1 METTDFYVL
10 VQGPARGDAQFYEE
24 WLLAAA
30 KAEAYWKEAY
40 ADEDFKQQVDH
51 VCDSYIPDF
60 GIAAT
65 IVITQLRGC
74 RTTLLIELDSEEG
87 DHFAMMAEMGF
98 FAQRNALYQMTL
110 PSSLILEKVKA
121 AIFKFTKTEDDE
133 FMLHP
138 EYLVTAMPL
147 SEATALQNRLRAIP
161 RNDVTARSGIQRM
174 QANRGASAHGTAGS
188 DGSGQRTR
196 GARPAMGEFTVVQEG
211 EGWIVLE
218 DGRRVGGSLRY
229 PFPSREAAQRYVE
242 RELADEAEM
251 MAGRVRTEREGQGDP
266 RN

>member
-1 METTDFYVL
+1 MKRTDPYIL
-10 VQGPARGDAQFYEE
+10 VQGPAWGDAQFYGE

-30 KAEAYWKEAY
+30 EAEAYWKEAY

-65 IVITQLRGC
+65 IVITQLREC

-98 FAQRNALYQMTL
+98 FAHRNPSYQMTL
-110 PSSLILEKVKA
+110 PYLLTAEKVKA
-121 AIFKFTKTEDDE
+121 AIFRYAKTEDDE

-147 SEATALQNRLRAIP
+147 SEATTLQYRLRAI
-161 RNDVTARSGIQRM
+161 NDFDHYSNRSGR
-174 QANRGASAHGTAGS
+174 A
-188 DGSGQRTR
+188 
-196 GARPAMGEFTVVQEG
+196 
-211 EGWIVLE
+211 
-218 DGRRVGGSLRY
+218 
-229 PFPSREAAQRYVE
+229 
-242 RELADEAEM
+242 
-251 MAGRVRTEREGQGDP
+251 
-266 RN
+266 